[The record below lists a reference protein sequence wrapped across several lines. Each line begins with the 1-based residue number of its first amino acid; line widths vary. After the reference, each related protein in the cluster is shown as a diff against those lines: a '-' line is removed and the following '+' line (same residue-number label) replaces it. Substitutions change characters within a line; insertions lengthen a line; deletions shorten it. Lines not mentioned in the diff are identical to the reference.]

1 MTSYRRRFVAYNMGL
16 IGFVLLAA
24 FIALGIYQYKAQLR
38 ELEKTMSLVTE
49 PWDIG
54 GDFRPSGPGDSGELH
69 MDPPDGEKPD
79 DKPDEKPG
87 EKPDGDRHTKPERRI
102 SDEGILTVFYDSE
115 TEAIT
120 VLSNRFGMD
129 ETELSEAVKQIVGSN
144 QDFGKLKSASMIYR
158 REAANGGYKIA
169 IADKAYITSRTLRN
183 ALLLGAVFIGAMGL
197 LLPISIGLSK
207 LASKPMEKAMDM
219 ERQFVQDI
227 SHDLKT
233 PVTVVLANNSI
244 LRSNPDATVAEQ
256 QQWIDSTDEAAK
268 NMMELV
274 NEMLTLASL
283 EAAEKKS
290 AKAGTAELHPV
301 DLTNSAQK
309 CILQM
314 ESVAYDRGV
323 ELTTDIGEGIT
334 ALGDTAGIEKI
345 MSGLIENALK
355 YEPEGGRVQVSLT
368 KNRKKARFAV
378 RNFGSSISAEDL
390 PHIFERF
397 YRGDKAR
404 SEKGHGLGLPIL
416 KSTAELMGAELSASS
431 SKENGTVFTAV
442 FDAAEAEK

>member
-1 MTSYRRRFVAYNMGL
+1 
-16 IGFVLLAA
+16 
-24 FIALGIYQYKAQLR
+24 
-38 ELEKTMSLVTE
+38 
-49 PWDIG
+49 
-54 GDFRPSGPGDSGELH
+54 
-69 MDPPDGEKPD
+69 
-79 DKPDEKPG
+79 
-87 EKPDGDRHTKPERRI
+87 
-102 SDEGILTVFYDSE
+102 
-115 TEAIT
+115 
-120 VLSNRFGMD
+120 
-129 ETELSEAVKQIVGSN
+129 
-144 QDFGKLKSASMIYR
+144 
-158 REAANGGYKIA
+158 
-169 IADKAYITSRTLRN
+169 
-183 ALLLGAVFIGAMGL
+183 
-197 LLPISIGLSK
+197 
-207 LASKPMEKAMDM
+207 MDM

-290 AKAGTAELHPV
+290 AEAGTAELHPV

-334 ALGDTAGIEKI
+334 ALGDT
-345 MSGLIENALK
+345 
-355 YEPEGGRVQVSLT
+355 
-368 KNRKKARFAV
+368 
-378 RNFGSSISAEDL
+378 AEDL